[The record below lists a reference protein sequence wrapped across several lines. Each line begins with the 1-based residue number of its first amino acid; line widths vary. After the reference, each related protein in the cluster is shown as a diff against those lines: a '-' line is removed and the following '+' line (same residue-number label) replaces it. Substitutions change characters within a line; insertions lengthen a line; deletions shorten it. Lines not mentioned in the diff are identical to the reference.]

1 MGIARRLTHHI
12 QRRTLTLCNLADM
25 LDMLLVDQ
33 QSHALLALVSNDLLA
48 RERLV
53 ADGQLG
59 HVNLTATLLN
69 ELRQTVQVTS

>member
-1 MGIARRLTHHI
+1 MGIARRLTNHI
-12 QRRTLTLCNLADM
+12 QRRTLTLGNLTDV
-25 LDMLLVDQ
+25 LDMLLVDEQ
-33 QSHALLALVSNDLLA
+33 THTFLTLVGDDLLA

-59 HVNLTATLLN
+59 HIDLTTAFLN